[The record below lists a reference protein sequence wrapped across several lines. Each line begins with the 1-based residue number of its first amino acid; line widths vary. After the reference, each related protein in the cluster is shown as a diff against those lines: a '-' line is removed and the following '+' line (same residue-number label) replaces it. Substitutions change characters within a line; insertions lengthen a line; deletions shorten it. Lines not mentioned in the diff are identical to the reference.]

1 MRFQLHATLALLLI
15 ACRARSGETN
25 LEPEPE
31 SEAVCVEPTV
41 EECALHRVP
50 LRELLA
56 QPERWR
62 GRRVA
67 VEGYLHVEHEGS
79 GLYPSAEDYQRRNL
93 RMALLATT
101 FLRNAPGPT
110 CTCNDQDVVVVGMYD
125 PSDKGHEGA
134 WGGALKDIEQV
145 QPRQE

>member
-1 MRFQLHATLALLLI
+1 MRFRLHATLALLLI

-93 RMALLATT
+93 RMALLAST
-101 FLRNAPGPT
+101 FLRNAPGRRAHA
-110 CTCNDQDVVVVGMYD
+110 MIRML
-125 PSDKGHEGA
+125 S
-134 WGGALKDIEQV
+134 
-145 QPRQE
+145 